1 MVHHEKSPLALIRGL
16 LTIGSVQTRKIFGAH
31 SLFHRCRK
39 SLLFFGLPGIGLC
52 VWFLLFS
59 EKSLSA
65 KRHLPSIHQP
75 TDSAQTVAAKP
86 SASAENPMPVA
97 SALPL
102 NQQPMVVDLGAGR
115 LSIGCLTLDRNA
127 RSITIPACVNM
138 VDGAIE
144 YVLVG
149 HKGKA
154 HESIFTTDATA
165 RDIHLAALLLG
176 MKPAGDLGPENSAA
190 RVQQGSAVIATVE
203 WDRNGPPEK
212 IYLNEAIHL
221 SDPSTGKT
229 TGTLA
234 SGAWLY
240 NGSRILPDGA
250 FAASQQESIISI
262 IRDDDALINNPNA
275 SRDNDEIHTPN
286 ASQLPLKGHPVRI
299 ILELR

>member
-1 MVHHEKSPLALIRGL
+1 ML
-16 LTIGSVQTRKIFGAH
+16 SVQTRKSAGADA
-31 SLFHRCRK
+31 FYQRHRR
-39 SLLFFGLPGIGLC
+39 SIVISGLLAMSFCVGFLC
-52 VWFLLFS
+52 F
-59 EKSLSA
+59 SA
-65 KRHLPSIHQP
+65 KIFPVERNPRFIPQP
-75 TDSAQTVAAKP
+75 THSAPAVAEGSSDSSTSP
-86 SASAENPMPVA
+86 ENPTSVA
-97 SALPL
+97 SAPSARPE
-102 NQQPMVVDLGAGR
+102 PMVVDLGAGR
-115 LSIGCLTLDRNA
+115 LAIGCLTLDRNA
-127 RSITIPACVNM
+127 RSITIPASVNM

-176 MKPAGDLGPENSAA
+176 MKPAADLGPENAAA

-203 WDRNGPPEK
+203 WDRNGPPER

-221 SDPSTGKT
+221 SDPTSGKT
-229 TGTLA
+229 TNTLA

-286 ASQLPLKGHPVRI
+286 TSLLPLKGHPVRI